1 MVKVKV
7 CGLTNLQDALA
18 AVESGADAL
27 GFIIYEGSKRFIKRK
42 EVRKITSLLP
52 PFVAKVGVFVNE
64 DPRDVLEILSYCHL
78 DLAQLHG
85 DESPEDCE
93 YVGAHRVI
101 KVFRLKSEDEVEKI
115 EPFVGKVRAILLD
128 TYDARVYGGTGK
140 PFDWKLALKVGERFP
155 ELPLILSGG
164 LNPDN
169 VSEAVR
175 ELSPFAVDV
184 CSGVERE
191 PGVKEPSKLRS
202 FIKNA
207 KCL

>member
-27 GFIIYEGSKRFIKRK
+27 GFIIYEGSKRFIKPK

-140 PFDWKLALKVGERFP
+140 PFDWKLALKVKERFP